1 MAIAGYN
8 QSKANGLT
16 NESRHNIQRT
26 IEQSSTNGFPDV
38 SFFLLRCCTK
48 SFHTCA
54 IQMIIWVLLYC
65 QTKTELAPSFS
76 WFFLFAERARR
87 VRTTTKETEKL
98 IVAIAD
104 NGKKEGRSGHTP
116 RVCDEGMSLSLYLF
130 YNVDN
135 SRNKSRI
142 SHHLQSTKA
151 LTAWR
156 KFYHLA

>member
-8 QSKANGLT
+8 QSKANVLT

-48 SFHTCA
+48 SSHTCT

-76 WFFLFAERARR
+76 
-87 VRTTTKETEKL
+87 
-98 IVAIAD
+98 
-104 NGKKEGRSGHTP
+104 
-116 RVCDEGMSLSLYLF
+116 
-130 YNVDN
+130 
-135 SRNKSRI
+135 
-142 SHHLQSTKA
+142 
-151 LTAWR
+151 
-156 KFYHLA
+156 